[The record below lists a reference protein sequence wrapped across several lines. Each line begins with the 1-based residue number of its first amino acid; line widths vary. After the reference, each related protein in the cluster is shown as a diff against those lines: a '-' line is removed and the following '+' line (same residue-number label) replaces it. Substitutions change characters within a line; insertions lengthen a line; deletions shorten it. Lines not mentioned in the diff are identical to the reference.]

1 VQDRVSNGIGTK
13 EPLKDWATI
22 NWKLVNKRVR
32 NLRQRIYRATQNGQ
46 WNKVRSLMK
55 LMLRSYSNL
64 LLSVRR
70 VTQVNQGKKTA
81 GIDGQTATTPAARVA
96 LFGEMQEYSL
106 WQVRPTKRVY
116 IPKSNGK
123 QRPLGIPTVK
133 DRIAQAIVKN
143 ALEPNW
149 EPRFEA
155 NSYGFRPGRSCQDA
169 IDQCHIRLCKGKKNS
184 PGDNW
189 VLDADIKGAFDNI
202 SHKYILEAIGQTP
215 GRELIKQ
222 WLKAGYVESKI
233 FHETESGTPQGGIIS
248 PLLANIALDGID
260 HLLAGFHKVKI
271 YQSSPKAKRQRT
283 SKVKLGKYG
292 FIRYADDF
300 VVTAETKED
309 IEEAIPVIQ
318 EWLAVRGLELN
329 PDKTNIVHVE
339 QGFNFLGFNIRQ
351 FSGSCYTFPQK
362 VKVLAFLQR
371 IRDWL
376 KQNKHTSQQTVIKYL
391 NPILRGFGN
400 YYRFGSSKQVF
411 GYIDHKVWKMLWRW
425 CLRRHP
431 DKGKRWVMK
440 KYFRTHYR
448 RKWTFAVDAADRRG
462 KKKVLCLYRVKDIP
476 ILRHVKIKGTAS
488 PDDSTLTK
496 YWKDRLTTYGKTYW
510 TKGSKYYEVAE
521 NQEWKCTICN
531 EHLFNGEEL
540 QTHHIIKVKDGG
552 TDEVDNLVHL
562 HKTCHKQVH
571 GKRTEKQEA

>member
-1 VQDRVSNGIGTK
+1 MQDRVSNDIGTT
-13 EPLKDWATI
+13 EALKNWADI
-22 NWKLVNKRVR
+22 NWKLTNKRVR

-64 LLSVRR
+64 LLAVRR
-70 VTQVNQGKKTA
+70 VTQINQGKKTA
-81 GIDGQTATTPAARVA
+81 GIDGQTATTPAQRVA
-96 LFGEMQEYSL
+96 LVGEMQEYNL

-116 IPKSNGK
+116 IPKANGK
-123 QRPLGIPTVK
+123 QRPLGIPTIK

-149 EPRFEA
+149 EARFEV

-169 IDQCHIRLCKGKKNS
+169 IDQCHIRLCNGKKNS

-202 SHKYILEAIGQTP
+202 SHEYILNAIGQVP

-222 WLKAGYVESKI
+222 WLKAGYMESKM

-248 PLLANIALDGID
+248 PLLANVALDGID

-271 YQSSPKAKRQRT
+271 HQSSPKAKRQRT
-283 SKVKLGKYG
+283 TKVKRGKYG

-300 VVTAETKED
+300 VVTAETRED
-309 IEEAIPVIQ
+309 IEEIIPVIK

-329 PDKTNIVHVE
+329 SDKTNIVHIE

-351 FSGSCYTFPQK
+351 FSGSCYTFPHK
-362 VKVLAFLQR
+362 SKVLAFLQR
-371 IRDWL
+371 IRNWL
-376 KQNKHTSQQTVIKYL
+376 KQNKHASQKAVIEYL

-411 GYIDHKVWKMLWRW
+411 GYIDHKVWEMLWRW

-440 KYFRTHYR
+440 KYFRTHYG
-448 RKWTFAVDAADRRG
+448 RKWTFAVDVTDRWG
-462 KKKVLCLYRVKDIP
+462 KKDVLRLYHVKDIP
-476 ILRHVKIKGTAS
+476 IQRHVKVKGAAS
-488 PDDSTLTK
+488 PDDPTLTN
-496 YWKDRLTTYGKTYW
+496 YWKDRQTTYGKTYW

-521 NQEWKCTICN
+521 NQQWKCTLCG

-540 QTHHIIKVKDGG
+540 QTHHQIKVSDGG
-552 TDEVDNLVHL
+552 TDEIDNLAHL
-562 HKTCHKQVH
+562 HKACHKQVH